1 MHAIKYSKCE
11 KCSMV
16 GTYYENIN
24 GRPHYFCEHH
34 KTEQSIKVL
43 NLRHQSIFQKLLPL
57 IVMFGVITI
66 LTIVTMYLK
75 QDYSFM
81 TGMMYMMSYFF
92 LVFGLFKLP
101 NLSAFADA
109 YMTYDILAKK
119 SRTYALLYPFIEI
132 VLGVLYFFVIGGI
145 YRDIFTFIIMSIGT
159 IGVWKALQ
167 NKDEIPCACLGTV
180 FSVPMTK
187 VTLFENLF
195 MALMALYMVITTL
208 SMGHMAM

>member
-1 MHAIKYSKCE
+1 MSSPQHKKCE

-16 GTYYENIN
+16 ATYYENIN
-24 GRPHYFCEHH
+24 GSTHYFCEHH
-34 KTEQSIKVL
+34 KTEQAIKVL
-43 NLRHQSIFQKLLPL
+43 SVQHQSTFQKLLPL
-57 IVMFGVITI
+57 ISMFGVIAI
-66 LTIVTMYLK
+66 LTAITMYIK

-81 TGMMYMMSYFF
+81 TGMMSMMAYFF
-92 LVFGLFKLP
+92 LVFGLFKLS

-132 VLGVLYFFVIGGI
+132 GLGVLYFFLIGGI

-167 NKDEIPCACLGTV
+167 NKDEIPCACLGTI

-195 MALMALYMVITTL
+195 MVLMALYMVVITL

>member
-1 MHAIKYSKCE
+1 
-11 KCSMV
+11 MV

-24 GRPHYFCEHH
+24 GGPHYFCEHH
-34 KTEQSIKVL
+34 KTEQAIKVL
-43 NLRHQSIFQKLLPL
+43 NLPHQSTFQKLLPL
-57 IVMFGVITI
+57 IAMFGVIAI

-132 VLGVLYFFVIGGI
+132 GLGVLYFFVIGGI

>member
-1 MHAIKYSKCE
+1 MQKIKYNKCE

-16 GTYYENIN
+16 GTYSENIDSDT
-24 GRPHYFCEHH
+24 HYFCEHH
-34 KTEQSIKVL
+34 KTGQAIKVL
-43 NLRHQSIFQKLLPL
+43 NVPHQSTFKKLLPL
-57 IVMFGVITI
+57 ISMFGVIAV
-66 LTIVTMYLK
+66 LTAVTMYIK

-81 TGMMYMMSYFF
+81 TGMMSMMAYFF
-92 LVFGLFKLP
+92 LVFGLFKLS

-132 VLGVLYFFVIGGI
+132 GLGVLYFFVIGGI
-145 YRDIFTFIIMSIGT
+145 YRDLFTFIIMSIGT

-195 MALMALYMVITTL
+195 MALMALYMVVITL

>member
-1 MHAIKYSKCE
+1 
-11 KCSMV
+11 MV

-24 GRPHYFCEHH
+24 GSIHYFCEHH
-34 KTEQSIKVL
+34 KTEQAIKVL
-43 NLRHQSIFQKLLPL
+43 NVQHRSTFQKLLPL
-57 IVMFGVITI
+57 ISMFGVIAI
-66 LTIVTMYLK
+66 LTAITMYIK

-81 TGMMYMMSYFF
+81 TGMMSMMAYFF
-92 LVFGLFKLP
+92 LIFGLFKLS

-132 VLGVLYFFVIGGI
+132 GLGVLYFFIIGGI

-195 MALMALYMVITTL
+195 MALMALYMVVTTL

>member
-1 MHAIKYSKCE
+1 MHAIKYNKCE

-24 GRPHYFCEHH
+24 GSTHYFCEHH
-34 KTEQSIKVL
+34 KTEQAIKVL
-43 NLRHQSIFQKLLPL
+43 NVQHQSTFQKLLPL
-57 IVMFGVITI
+57 ISMFGVIAI
-66 LTIVTMYLK
+66 LTAITMYIK

-81 TGMMYMMSYFF
+81 TGMMSMMAYFF
-92 LVFGLFKLP
+92 LVFGLFKLS

-132 VLGVLYFFVIGGI
+132 GLGVLYFFVIGGI
-145 YRDIFTFIIMSIGT
+145 YRDIFTFIIMTIGT
-159 IGVWKALQ
+159 VGVWKALQ